1 MATASGN
8 SNAVPDRASSD
19 AEQPVDSA
27 TSASF
32 DAGLPMDPST
42 SANLHSGQQTDSMR
56 PARFDAG
63 QPIDLEAS
71 LLGGQAHRWKREGG
85 WYSGVL
91 WGNLV
96 LARQHC
102 QTVEFSSAPAS
113 PETLVPRFREYLRL
127 DDDLPGIYGA
137 ITRDANVSAQ
147 VERYPGLRVLRQDPW
162 ECLVAYICSAN
173 SNIETIHL
181 NMERLSN
188 QFGSPVKLANP
199 GASSNGPENGPEFLI
214 RHTFPAP
221 ADLAEAGEDELRRL
235 KLGFR
240 APYVHQAA
248 VAVLEGRLDLQY
260 LVRAPYEETKA
271 ELMVLRGIGDK
282 IADCIALMSLEK
294 LEAFPID
301 VWVRRALAEWYFPG
315 EKTPTN
321 RMLLPWAQE
330 YFGRYAGYANQ
341 YLFHGRRL
349 RDKGKGPA
357 EGN

>member
-1 MATASGN
+1 VATATVSERQG
-8 SNAVPDRASSD
+8 PPYPPHERA
-19 AEQPVDSA
+19 AYEPHA
-27 TSASF
+27 
-32 DAGLPMDPST
+32 L
-42 SANLHSGQQTDSMR
+42 
-56 PARFDAG
+56 RFDAG

-71 LLGGQAHRWKREGG
+71 LLGGQAHRWQREDG

-96 LARQHC
+96 LARQ
-102 QTVEFSSAPAS
+102 QAEAIEFASAPAS
-113 PETLVPRFREYLRL
+113 PESLLSGFRDYLRL
-127 DDDLPGIYGA
+127 DDDLLAIYDT
-137 ITRDANVSAQ
+137 ITQDANVSAQ
-147 VERYPGLRVLRQDPW
+147 VRRYPGLRVLRQEPW

-188 QFGSPVKLANP
+188 EFGSPLNLVNP
-199 GASSNGPENGPEFLI
+199 DGAASEVPTFK
-214 RHTFPAP
+214 RHSFPTP
-221 ADLAEAGEDELRRL
+221 ADLAEAGEGELRRL

-248 VAVLEGRLDLQY
+248 IAVMEGRLDLHR
-260 LVRAPYEETKA
+260 LIRAPYDETKA
-271 ELMVLRGIGDK
+271 NLMALRGIGNK

-301 VWVRRALAEWYFPG
+301 VWVRRALADWYFPG
-315 EKTPTN
+315 QKTPTN
-321 RMLLPWAQE
+321 RTLLPWAQE

-349 RDKGKGPA
+349 RDRIPANSPERPLSTGKG
-357 EGN
+357 

>member
-1 MATASGN
+1 MATATGSI
-8 SNAVPDRASSD
+8 S
-19 AEQPVDSA
+19 Q
-27 TSASF
+27 
-32 DAGLPMDPST
+32 DPSHR
-42 SANLHSGQQTDSMR
+42 AREQAAHKPHML
-56 PARFDAG
+56 RFDAG

-71 LLGGQAHRWKREGG
+71 LLGGQAHRWQREDG

-96 LARQHC
+96 LARQ
-102 QTVEFSSAPAS
+102 QGEAIEFASAPAT
-113 PETLVPRFREYLRL
+113 PESLLHRFREYLRL
-127 DDDLPGIYGA
+127 DDDLPAIYDT
-137 ITRDANVSAQ
+137 ITQDANVSAQ
-147 VERYPGLRVLRQDPW
+147 VERYPGLRVLRQEPW

-188 QFGSPVKLANP
+188 EFGSPLKLVNP
-199 GASSNGPENGPEFLI
+199 DGSASETSTFN
-214 RHTFPAP
+214 RHSFPAP
-221 ADLAEAGEDELRRL
+221 SDLAEAGEGELRRL

-248 VAVLEGRLDLQY
+248 IAVLEGRLDLQH
-260 LVRAPYEETKA
+260 LVRAPYGETKA
-271 ELMVLRGIGDK
+271 ELMALKGIGDK

-315 EKTPTN
+315 QKTPTN
-321 RMLLPWAQE
+321 RTLLPWAQE

-349 RDKGKGPA
+349 RDKKPAASAESLSPA
-357 EGN
+357 ECEGVC